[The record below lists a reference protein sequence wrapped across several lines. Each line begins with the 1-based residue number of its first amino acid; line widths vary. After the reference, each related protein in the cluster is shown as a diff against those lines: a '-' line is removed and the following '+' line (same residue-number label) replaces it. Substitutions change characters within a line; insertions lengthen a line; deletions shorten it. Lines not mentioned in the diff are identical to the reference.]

1 MKSKLSPKFWVALT
15 LFSLIGQIA
24 WVVENMYL
32 NVFIYKMF
40 HASAADISAMVMAS
54 AVAATLTTVFIGAL
68 SDKIGKRKIFIS
80 GGYILWGI
88 SILSFILVKEETINA
103 LFPMAASAASIG
115 VSLVIILDCVMTFF
129 GSSANDAAFNAW
141 LTDSTDNSNRGSAEG
156 INAMMPL
163 MAILAVFGVFMAFDL
178 DRAESWTYIFLI
190 IGIVVIAVGIIGLFI
205 IKEPALEKTEENYFK
220 TVVHGFLPSTIK
232 NNLSLYFYLVTFILF
247 NIAIQIFMPYLI
259 LYYEVSLKMTN
270 YVFIMAPAI
279 ILASVVTAFWG
290 KVYDKKGFSFSS
302 LTSLV
307 WLIVGF
313 VLLFLFKSTSLVFL
327 GSLFMMCGYLSG
339 MAVFGAKIRDLT
351 PEGKAGMF
359 QGVRIFSQVLVPG
372 VIGPFIGKTVLSNA
386 ETIVNNDGTTSFI
399 PNENIFIAALL
410 VAILL
415 TLIICLSTRK
425 SFYSKKANKNAE
437 NS

>member
-1 MKSKLSPKFWVALT
+1 MKTKLSSRFWIALV
-15 LFSLIGQIA
+15 LFSLIGQVV
-24 WVVENMYL
+24 WVVENMYF

-40 HASAADISAMVMAS
+40 HASAADISAMVAAS

-68 SDKIGKRKIFIS
+68 SDKISKRKLFIC

-88 SILSFILVKEETINA
+88 SILLFMLVKEDTINA
-103 LFPMAASAASIG
+103 LFPMTASAAALG

-141 LTDSTDNSNRGSAEG
+141 LTDSTDNTNRGSAEG

-163 MAILAVFGVFMAFDL
+163 VAILAVFGGFMAFDL
-178 DRAESWTYIFLI
+178 DRAESWGYIFLI
-190 IGIVVIAVGIIGLFI
+190 IGIVVIAVGIIGIFI
-205 IKEPALEKTEENYFK
+205 IKEPALEKTEEKYFK
-220 TVVHGFLPSTIK
+220 TVIHGFLPSTIK
-232 NNLSLYFYLVTFILF
+232 HNLSLYFYLVTFIIF

-302 LTSLV
+302 LCSLV

-313 VLLFLFKSTSLVFL
+313 VLLFIFKSTLFVFI
-327 GSLFMMCGYLSG
+327 GSLSMMCGYLSG

-351 PEGKAGMF
+351 PVGKSGMF

-372 VIGPFIGKTVLSNA
+372 VVGPFIGKTVLSNA

-399 PNENIFIAALL
+399 PNENIFLAALF
-410 VAILL
+410 VTVLL
-415 TLIICLSTRK
+415 TIIICLSKK
-425 SFYSKKANKNAE
+425 SHFLNKNV
-437 NS
+437 